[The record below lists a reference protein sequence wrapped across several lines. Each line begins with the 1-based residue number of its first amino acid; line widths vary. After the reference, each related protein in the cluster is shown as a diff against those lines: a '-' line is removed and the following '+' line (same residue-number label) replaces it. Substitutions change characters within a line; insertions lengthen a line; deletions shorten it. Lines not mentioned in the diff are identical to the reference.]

1 MIDKTV
7 HGFDYHYLHNPQAG
21 FTVSYGDKAFRIH
34 DDGKGWLHI
43 ILQEKGSRKKI
54 GLDRLR
60 ETTFEYGSHEDWA
73 MNGWWQI
80 YPDYELFRGFAEA
93 ERNWIN

>member
-21 FTVSYGDKAFRIH
+21 FTVTYGDKAFRIH

-60 ETTFEYGSHEDWA
+60 ETTFEYGSEEDWKI
-73 MNGWWQI
+73 NGWWQI

-93 ERNWIN
+93 ERACV

>member
-1 MIDKTV
+1 MIQNNV

-43 ILQEKGSRKKI
+43 ILQEKGK
-54 GLDRLR
+54 
-60 ETTFEYGSHEDWA
+60 
-73 MNGWWQI
+73 
-80 YPDYELFRGFAEA
+80 P
-93 ERNWIN
+93 

>member
-1 MIDKTV
+1 MTNINDV
-7 HGFDYHYLHNPQAG
+7 FGFKYHYLHKPEPG

-43 ILQEKGSRKKI
+43 IIQEKGSRKKI

-60 ETTFEYGSHEDWA
+60 ETTFEYGSRFA
-73 MNGWWQI
+73 ALC
-80 YPDYELFRGFAEA
+80 LFAPCTMLQFTTNIDGA
-93 ERNWIN
+93 NSTKPLL